1 MNYLQTF
8 IKVPESRKQ
17 FLPELSNVESSPWMS
32 FLQEDVLNLVKLTKE
47 DLRMFDED
55 PIE

>member
-17 FLPELSNVESSPWMS
+17 LLPDLQSVETSPWMK
-32 FLQEDVLNLVKLTKE
+32 FLEEDVLNLVKLTKE